1 MRRIWTLVLILSLM
15 AAIGSW
21 LYLPPSSAAAVML
34 VAAFAAFV
42 SLQFLR
48 RP

>member
-1 MRRIWTLVLILSLM
+1 MRRIWTLVLILSTL
-15 AAIGSW
+15 AIIAGW
-21 LYLPPSSAAAVML
+21 LFLPPATAVATAL
-34 VAAFAAFV
+34 VGAFAAFV